1 MSDDVMIHILGSDD
15 APLFA
20 RVAPDVFDE
29 PVHPRW
35 SAEFLADPRHHMAI
49 AIARETIVGM
59 ASGVRYVHPD
69 KAPELFVNE
78 VAVAPTHHGRGIGT
92 RLVRALLA
100 DARACGCVTAWVLTS
115 PTNTIARR
123 LYARAGGHEE
133 AESPR
138 MFLFSL
144 AEEPT

>member
-1 MSDDVMIHILGSDD
+1 MSDDVIIHILGSED
-15 APLFA
+15 AHLFT

-35 SAEFLADPRHHMAI
+35 SAEFLADPRHHMAV
-49 AIARETIVGM
+49 ALDAETIVGM

-92 RLVRALLA
+92 RLMHALLS
-100 DARACGCVTAWVLTS
+100 DARARGCVTAWVLTS
-115 PTNTIARR
+115 PTNTVARR

-133 AESPR
+133 AESPT

-144 AEEPT
+144 AEEPA